1 MRGTVYRACW
11 CRDPETGNPYHARCP
26 KLKRSDHGKWY
37 ARYETEGIGG
47 RRRQPVLGPFKTKD
61 EAEGELADALS
72 DVGGGGT
79 APDRSV
85 KIGDYLDTYHAGKRN
100 LKPRSKETNEEAFR
114 LYWKPAIGHMRLGD
128 VRDRHVSMVVSAM
141 ELINRPVP
149 QNTKREVIEMLHR
162 MIATRADDERR
173 VLPEGEQRRKKS
185 AKPLSPARIERMYAP
200 FRAAMNAAVPKTIK
214 YSPCAG
220 VELPRAGKDRPLPW
234 TPQRVEAFRA
244 ALGKRIAKRQEELGG
259 RTLTVAKKQDL
270 WGTPGLRP
278 SKVMVWVPADTGAFL
293 DFIAEE
299 RLSPLYTLTA
309 YCGLR
314 RDEILGL
321 DWTEVDLDQGSADV
335 FETGSGSGPKS
346 ESGKRTVPLP
356 TPVTDALRAW
366 REQQEA
372 GRLAQGADRP
382 GTGRVFTYPDGRPL
396 TGQYVSERFE
406 VLAYRAGLPPIR
418 FHDLRH
424 GAASPAKAAGLDTK
438 YISALL
444 GHSRTS
450 FTDKTYITLFPEIMK
465 SAAEAA
471 AAVVPRKPASAAKG
485 HRRTR

>member
-47 RRRQPVLGPFKTKD
+47 RRRQPVFGPFRTKD

-85 KIGDYLDTYHAGKRN
+85 KISDYLDTYHAGKRN

-149 QNTKREVIEMLHR
+149 QNTKREVVEMLHR
-162 MIATRADDERR
+162 MIAARADDERR

-185 AKPLSPARIERMYAP
+185 TKPLSPARIERMFAP

-234 TPQRVEAFRA
+234 TPQRVEAFTA

-259 RTLTVAKKQDL
+259 RTLTVVAKQELRGSPD
-270 WGTPGLRP
+270 LRP
-278 SKVMVWVPADTGAFL
+278 SKVMVWMPADTGAFL

-299 RLSPLYTLTA
+299 RLSPLHTLTA
-309 YCGLR
+309 YC
-314 RDEILGL
+314 DCDATKYL

-366 REQQEA
+366 RKQQGAE
-372 GRLAQGADRP
+372 RLAQGADWP

-396 TGQYVSERFE
+396 AGQYVSERFE

-424 GAASPAKAAGLDTK
+424 GAASLAKAAGLDTK

-450 FTDKTYITLFPEIMK
+450 FTDKTYVTLFPEIMK

-471 AAVVPRKPASAAKG
+471 AAVVPRKPASASKS